1 MMRLADPAAAYR
13 RVDFDAHV
21 SGLSGIDL
29 VRLCFEE
36 IDSALDRALWAH
48 GKQHSELRYKAL
60 ERAQLGLSA
69 LLLGLDRAS
78 PVAAP
83 LDTFYRS
90 LVTRLMASRRA
101 FDPAD
106 VTNVRRDMADVRQSF
121 FG

>member
-1 MMRLADPAAAYR
+1 MLQTLDPAKAYR
-13 RVDFDAHV
+13 MVDFDARV
-21 SGLSGIDL
+21 GGLAGPDL

-36 IDSALDRALWAH
+36 IDAALDRALWAH
-48 GKQHSELRYKAL
+48 DRQRTELRYKSL
-60 ERAQLGLSA
+60 ERAQLGVSA
-69 LLLGLDRAS
+69 LLLGLDRSHPAAAS
-78 PVAAP
+78 

-106 VTNVRRDMADVRQSF
+106 VAEVRRDMADVRQSF

>member
-1 MMRLADPAAAYR
+1 MLHALDPAKAYR
-13 RVDFDAHV
+13 MVDFDARV
-21 SGLSGIDL
+21 GGLAGPDL
-29 VRLCFEE
+29 VRLCFDE

-48 GKQHSELRYKAL
+48 DRDKPALRYKAL

-78 PVAAP
+78 PVAAL

-106 VTNVRRDMADVRQSF
+106 VTEVRRDMADVRQSF

>member
-1 MMRLADPAAAYR
+1 MLQALDPAKAYR
-13 RVDFDAHV
+13 MVDFDARV
-21 SGLSGIDL
+21 GGLAGPDL

-48 GKQHSELRYKAL
+48 DRQKPELRYKAL

-69 LLLGLDRAS
+69 LLLGLDWEN
-78 PVAAP
+78 PVSAP

-90 LVTRLMASRRA
+90 LVTRLLASRRT

-106 VTNVRRDMADVRQSF
+106 VAEVRRDMADIGESF